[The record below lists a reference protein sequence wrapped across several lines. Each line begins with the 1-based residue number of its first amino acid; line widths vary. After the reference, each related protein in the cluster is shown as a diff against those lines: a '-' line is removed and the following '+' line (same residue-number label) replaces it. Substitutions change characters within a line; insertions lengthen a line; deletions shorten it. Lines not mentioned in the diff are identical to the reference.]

1 MAWGLLTGLSIYSFL
16 ATGALVLVSVLYAN
30 SGTRI
35 IETCKNNNESKEIKT
50 QQLTHVDLFNVDV
63 SGNSNDDQTCECTTM
78 EILGFE
84 LFESIILT
92 LVFVGLIFAG
102 YKIIVNS
109 KQFILKLREKRALK
123 ENRKFEKMRLQY
135 EKTGRRSARLAKNS
149 AADADTCAEDMQ
161 MGSAQDKG
169 QMAVK
174 FKYESDKDDQ

>member
-1 MAWGLLTGLSIYSFL
+1 M
-16 ATGALVLVSVLYAN
+16 LVSVLYAN

-92 LVFVGLIFAG
+92 LVFVGLIFAC
-102 YKIIVNS
+102 YKIIVNG

-149 AADADTCAEDMQ
+149 AADTDTCAEDMQ
-161 MGSAQDKG
+161 MGSAQDLG